1 MILILFIFIL
11 QELTA
16 LPVFYLIRRYY
27 QGKSTN
33 KDSVAVHTWLYS
45 VFKGILERLVVFIGL
60 MNDLPYVLGFFGA
73 LKLGTRLDTD
83 KNDRVSNDY
92 FLIGNLMSILLV
104 VISYLIWKHLT

>member
-1 MILILFIFIL
+1 
-11 QELTA
+11 
-16 LPVFYLIRRYY
+16 
-27 QGKSTN
+27 
-33 KDSVAVHTWLYS
+33 
-45 VFKGILERLVVFIGL
+45 

>member
-1 MILILFIFIL
+1 MILILVLFIF

-16 LPVFYLIRRYY
+16 LPVFYLIRRYF
-27 QGKSTN
+27 QGQSTIKN
-33 KDSVAVHTWLYS
+33 PVTVHTWLYS
-45 VFKGILERLVVFIGL
+45 VFKGVLERLVIFLGL
-60 MNDLPYVLGFFGA
+60 MNDLPYVIGFFGA

-92 FLIGNLMSILLV
+92 FLIGNLVSILLV